1 MRLKKNPQVA
11 ASMSDEEEAQAETD
25 DEAEPCEEEVVE
37 PTLEELHQSA
47 ESRAEAA
54 EKEVA
59 YRDAEIQNLQ
69 KRSLKEKSELIQ
81 YSSMNLSRRML
92 SVLDDIDRALSNIA
106 EEISEEARPMMEGLQ
121 LLRDRVWSE
130 LKAAGVCSMESK
142 GQVFDP
148 KHHEA
153 ITTVPASDE
162 QPVGTVI
169 EVIETGYM
177 FKEKLLRAAKVVV
190 SS

>member
-1 MRLKKNPQVA
+1 
-11 ASMSDEEEAQAETD
+11 
-25 DEAEPCEEEVVE
+25 
-37 PTLEELHQSA
+37 
-47 ESRAEAA
+47 
-54 EKEVA
+54 
-59 YRDAEIQNLQ
+59 
-69 KRSLKEKSELIQ
+69 
-81 YSSMNLSRRML
+81 
-92 SVLDDIDRALSNIA
+92 
-106 EEISEEARPMMEGLQ
+106 
-121 LLRDRVWSE
+121 
-130 LKAAGVCSMESK
+130 MESK